1 MGLSNLEK
9 YSYNARDVIFIE
21 IVHND
26 KTRKPIIFHPVYT
39 YPIFGEEEKITGY
52 KDITINLK
60 FSCHDLQMYLKI
72 QYTDKV
78 DEKKRIS
85 NENIEELFQKFLP
98 KTIMTNYL
106 IFTSHLNNIHLFVPP
121 GSKISSYE
129 ANDSVFEVF
138 MGSTIDPNIKKII
151 DNLQIFSLFFI
162 EAASYI
168 DIEDLK
174 WNIFLLYERR
184 KSVNDND
191 YYHFI
196 GYSTVYS
203 YYWYSRESF
212 DNIRTRIAQ
221 FIILPPFQ
229 KQGHGGKFYDALYVY
244 LLSDPRVQEITV
256 EDPSEEFEYLRDKQD
271 IIRLKS
277 SGIFDNKEFKA
288 PVQYSWILK
297 TQKKY
302 KISLNQ
308 FIRCMEIVLLEKL
321 NMENEKEYK
330 EYRLQIK
337 QRIYKKNF
345 ENLNQYNKGEIL
357 KKLEETYK
365 SIEEDYFRVLKSM
378 KTHRYEQNDF
388 KLENKKIYI

>member
-1 MGLSNLEK
+1 MGLSTSES

-26 KTRKPIIFHPVYT
+26 KTRKPDIFHPVYT
-39 YPIFGEEEKITGY
+39 YPIFGEEEKIKGY
-52 KDITINLK
+52 KDIIINLK
-60 FSCHDLQMYLKI
+60 FSCHDLQIYLKI

-78 DEKKRIS
+78 NEKKKMS
-85 NENIEELFQKFLP
+85 CENVEELFQVFLP
-98 KTIMTNYL
+98 KSTFLFFY
-106 IFTSHLNNIHLFVPP
+106 IFDSHLNDIHLFVPP
-121 GSKISSYE
+121 GDKISSYE
-129 ANDSVFEVF
+129 VNDSVFEIF
-138 MGSTIDPNIKKII
+138 MSSIIDPNVKKII

-162 EAASYI
+162 EGASYI
-168 DIEDLK
+168 DIEDFK
-174 WNIFLLYERR
+174 WNIFLLYEKRR
-184 KSVNDND
+184 LVNSSG

-229 KQGHGGKFYDALYVY
+229 KQGHGGKFYDALYIY
-244 LLSDPRVQEITV
+244 FLSDPKVQEITV

-277 SGIFDNKEFKA
+277 YGIFDSKEFKA
-288 PVQYSWILK
+288 PIQYSWILE

-308 FIRCMEIVLLEKL
+308 FFRCMEIILLERL
-321 NMENEKEYK
+321 NMKNEKDYK
-330 EYRLQIK
+330 DYRLQVK

-357 KKLEETYK
+357 RKLEETYK
-365 SIEEDYFRVLKSM
+365 SIENDYFRVLKSM
-378 KTHRYEQNDF
+378 KVHRYEQNDSE
-388 KLENKKIYI
+388 LENKKIYV